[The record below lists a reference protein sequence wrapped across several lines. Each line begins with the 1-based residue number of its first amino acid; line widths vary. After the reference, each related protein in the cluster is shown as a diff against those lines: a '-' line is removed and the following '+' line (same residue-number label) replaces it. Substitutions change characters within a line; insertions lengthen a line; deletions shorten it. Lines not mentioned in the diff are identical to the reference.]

1 MINYKLNEKK
11 TMDNNIKNRIKEI
24 MTEANSG
31 KVNKDTKHTEGWS
44 MLGIINQIEKEF
56 SSVDKDMIKDFIIKD
71 ICGLDKVK

>member
-1 MINYKLNEKK
+1 
-11 TMDNNIKNRIKEI
+11 
-24 MTEANSG
+24 MTEATSC
-31 KVNKDTKHTEGWS
+31 KVNKYNKHTEGWS